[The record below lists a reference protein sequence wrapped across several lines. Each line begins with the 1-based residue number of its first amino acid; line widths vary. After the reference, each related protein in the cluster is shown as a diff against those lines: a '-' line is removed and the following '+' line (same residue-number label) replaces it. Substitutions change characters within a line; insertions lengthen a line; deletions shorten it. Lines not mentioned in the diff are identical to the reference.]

1 MSKREGRVQ
10 TIMSGADFG
19 DRLVA
24 LRREANA
31 AGDELQ
37 ASLCNSAI
45 RGNVDHR
52 YACAVV
58 MADAEAGQS

>member
-1 MSKREGRVQ
+1 M
-10 TIMSGADFG
+10 
-19 DRLVA
+19 A

-45 RGNVDHR
+45 RGNADHR

-58 MADAEAGQS
+58 MADAEYAAGHEWHAEV